1 MMHQLQTQLRLMQQ
15 HQQQQRAQQQAA
27 LQAQQQQL
35 QQQQLQQQ
43 QQKSESDLLS
53 KLQNS
58 DLNSVSDNDLAAL
71 ISTSDFAG
79 LAESLLKEMQASDP
93 GAGSSDSANSDD
105 TDSKEG
111 IKQELGADAAAEST
125 PPPVRIRNLEIP
137 TEVKSV
143 KYCKQKS
150 LRVNV
155 DMRAK
160 EVVTCCESV
169 VQSNARSGH

>member
-1 MMHQLQTQLRLMQQ
+1 M
-15 HQQQQRAQQQAA
+15 
-27 LQAQQQQL
+27 
-35 QQQQLQQQ
+35 
-43 QQKSESDLLS
+43 
-53 KLQNS
+53 QNS

-93 GAGSSDSANSDD
+93 AGAGGSSGDSANSSDD

>member
-1 MMHQLQTQLRLMQQ
+1 M
-15 HQQQQRAQQQAA
+15 
-27 LQAQQQQL
+27 
-35 QQQQLQQQ
+35 
-43 QQKSESDLLS
+43 
-53 KLQNS
+53 QNS

-105 TDSKEG
+105 SDSKEG
-111 IKQELGADAAAEST
+111 IKQELGADAAEST

>member
-1 MMHQLQTQLRLMQQ
+1 M
-15 HQQQQRAQQQAA
+15 
-27 LQAQQQQL
+27 
-35 QQQQLQQQ
+35 
-43 QQKSESDLLS
+43 S

-93 GAGSSDSANSDD
+93 GAGGSSDSANSSDD

-169 VQSNARSGH
+169 VQSNARSGR

>member
-1 MMHQLQTQLRLMQQ
+1 M
-15 HQQQQRAQQQAA
+15 
-27 LQAQQQQL
+27 
-35 QQQQLQQQ
+35 
-43 QQKSESDLLS
+43 
-53 KLQNS
+53 QNS

-93 GAGSSDSANSDD
+93 AGAGGSSDSANSDD

>member
-1 MMHQLQTQLRLMQQ
+1 M
-15 HQQQQRAQQQAA
+15 
-27 LQAQQQQL
+27 
-35 QQQQLQQQ
+35 
-43 QQKSESDLLS
+43 
-53 KLQNS
+53 QNS

-93 GAGSSDSANSDD
+93 GAGGSSGDSATSSDD

-169 VQSNARSGH
+169 VQSNARSSH

>member
-1 MMHQLQTQLRLMQQ
+1 M
-15 HQQQQRAQQQAA
+15 
-27 LQAQQQQL
+27 
-35 QQQQLQQQ
+35 
-43 QQKSESDLLS
+43 
-53 KLQNS
+53 QNS

-93 GAGSSDSANSDD
+93 GAGGSSDSAANSDD

-169 VQSNARSGH
+169 VQSNARSSH